1 MTRHHA
7 VNSAWADFMQAQ
19 AGVVRADCLRQFYL
33 AGAVRSDAA
42 LRELELVAIDVETTG
57 LDSSQHAIVS
67 IGLVPFSSQRIHL
80 ADSRYWVVKPRRD
93 LLSQSVTI
101 HRITHSE
108 IENAPDI
115 AEVLPQLMQAMAGK
129 VAVVHFQ
136 HMERGFLD
144 AACQSRFGEG
154 WRFPLIDTMWIE
166 ARVRRQS
173 LRARLSRWFGK
184 PPASIRLH
192 DSRVRYGL
200 PAYSN
205 HHACVDALAT
215 AELLQAQIA
224 HFHSWDDPVG
234 AFWN

>member
-1 MTRHHA
+1 MNRRHTGD
-7 VNSAWADFMQAQ
+7 SGWADFMQAQ
-19 AGVVRADCLRQFYL
+19 AQRVRADCLRQFYL
-33 AGAVRSDAA
+33 AGAVHSDTP
-42 LRELELVAIDVETTG
+42 LRDLELVAVDVETTG
-57 LDSSQHAIVS
+57 LDPSQHAIVS
-67 IGLVPFSSQRIHL
+67 IGLVPFGSHRIRL
-80 ADSRYWVVKPRRD
+80 ADSQYWVVKPRRD

-115 AEVLPQLMQAMAGK
+115 ADVLPDVMQAMAGK
-129 VAVVHFQ
+129 LAVVHFQ

-144 AACQSRFGEG
+144 AASQSRLGEG

-192 DSRVRYGL
+192 HSRERYGL
-200 PAYSN
+200 PPYSN

-224 HFHSWDDPVG
+224 HFHSWDDPVRK
-234 AFWN
+234 FWN